1 MSTLLR
7 IARKEFGAFFSSPV
21 AFIFL
26 GTFLATTL
34 FIFFWVETFFSRNIT
49 ELRAL
54 FEWMPILLIFLVAA
68 ITMRMWAE
76 EHRAGTLEFL
86 LTSPVRPV
94 TLVLGKFLAC
104 LALVALA
111 LLLTLPLA
119 LSVSFLGSLDWG
131 PVLGGYLASLFLA
144 AAYISIGLFVSV
156 KSENQIVS
164 LITTSLICGLLYLI
178 GSDTLSAFFGNKGSE
193 ILQMMGSGSRFHSIT
208 RGVIDLRDLYYYVG
222 IMGVFLC
229 LNIYGLEKIR
239 WAGNPVNSN
248 HRAWQL
254 ACGLLIANFL
264 AANLWLAP
272 LGELRSDMTDGDIY
286 SISDATRS
294 YLGQI
299 REPLL
304 IRGYFSAQTHPLLA
318 PLVPRLRDLLEEY
331 AIAGN
336 NKVRVEFI
344 DPADNPDLEQ
354 EAGQKYGIRPVP
366 FQTSSKYQASV
377 TNSYFDI
384 LIRYGD
390 QFETLG
396 FRDLIEVKA
405 QNEQNLD
412 VELRNP
418 EYDITR
424 AIKKVLYS
432 YQAGGDLFSSMKKP
446 VELTG
451 YFSADERL
459 PEELVT
465 LKADLLDLSK
475 ELEAESDGRF
485 TAATVDPE
493 ANNGIIAEQISQ
505 EYGFRPMAASLFD
518 QNSFWFYMM
527 LKSGDQ
533 TVEIPLP
540 EDLKKESLERAINA
554 GLKRFATGF
563 TKNVALS
570 VPQSRPPMPQYG
582 IPGGG
587 GPKFMALREL
597 LSQEHTVT
605 DADLTK
611 GQVPGEADV
620 LMLAAPEA
628 LDEKALFAVD
638 QFLMQGGTVI
648 LATSPYKADLQ
659 KQLSMTEKKT
669 GLEDWLAHNGIV
681 IEKQMVLDP
690 QNSPFPVPVQRNLGG
705 FTIQETQLVNYPYF
719 VDIRSDGMN
728 EGSGVTSGLQQLT
741 MNWPSPI
748 TIDPEKNKGRKV
760 TRLLE
765 SSEKSWLSSSTLI
778 QPNFKTHGD
787 LGFAVEGEQGQQLL
801 AAAVEGGFTSYFTGK
816 PSPLL
821 KKDEDPAT
829 AQQNPM
835 QNPLQDPMKKDGE
848 EKEKQVIS
856 RQLDKSPDTARIILF
871 ASNSFLSDTVL
882 SISSS
887 VMRTNYLGPVQLM
900 ANTVDWSLEDRGLLS
915 IRGRSH
921 FSRPLDPITKNG
933 QLFWEYLNYGLV
945 LLGLAIIWL
954 LRLRL
959 RKRAEERQLAF
970 LQQPELQFETGRVS
984 S

>member
-7 IARKEFGAFFSSPV
+7 IARKEFSAFFSSPV

-26 GTFLATTL
+26 GTFLATSL

-49 ELRAL
+49 EIRAL

-86 LTSPVRPV
+86 LTSPVQPI
-94 TLVLGKFLAC
+94 TLVVGKFLAC
-104 LALVALA
+104 LALIGLA
-111 LLLTLPLA
+111 LLMTLPLA
-119 LSVSFLGSLDWG
+119 VTVSFLGPLDWG

-164 LITTSLICGLLYLI
+164 LITTSLICGLLYLV
-178 GSDTLSAFFGNKGSE
+178 GSDTLSAFFGTQGSE
-193 ILQMMGSGSRFHSIT
+193 ILQMMGTGSRFDAIT
-208 RGVIDLRDLYYYVG
+208 RGVIDLRDLYYY
-222 IMGVFLC
+222 IALMGVFLC

-272 LGELRSDMTDGDIY
+272 LGELRSDMTDGNIY
-286 SISDATRS
+286 SISEATSS
-294 YLGQI
+294 YLDQI
-299 REPLL
+299 QEPLL

-336 NKVRVEFI
+336 NNIRVEFV
-344 DPADNPDLEQ
+344 DPADNPELEQ

-366 FQTSSKYQASV
+366 FQTASRYQSSV

-390 QFETLG
+390 QHETLG

-432 YQAGGDLFSSMKKP
+432 YQAGGDLFSSMEKP
-446 VELTG
+446 VTLTG

-459 PEELVT
+459 PEELVA
-465 LKADLLDLSK
+465 LKNDLQVLTEELQSK
-475 ELEAESDGRF
+475 SKGRF
-485 TAATVDPE
+485 SASIVDPE
-493 ANNGIIAEQISQ
+493 ANSGAVAEQISQ

-518 QNSFWFYMM
+518 QNTFWFYMM
-527 LKSGDQ
+527 LQSGDQ
-533 TVEIPLP
+533 TVEVPLP
-540 EDLKKESLERAINA
+540 EDFEKESLKRSIDA

-563 TKNVALS
+563 TKNIALS
-570 VPQSRPPMPQYG
+570 VPQSTPPMPQYG
-582 IPGGG
+582 IPGSS

-597 LSQEHTVT
+597 LSQEHTVI

-611 GQVPGEADV
+611 GQIASEADI
-620 LMLAAPEA
+620 LMVAAPQE
-628 LDEKALFAVD
+628 LGEKELFAVD

-648 LATSPYKADLQ
+648 LAASPYAIDMQ
-659 KQLSMTEKKT
+659 RQLSMTAKKT
-669 GLEDWLAHNGIV
+669 GMEDWLKHNGLL
-681 IEKQMVLDP
+681 IEEQTVLDP
-690 QNSPFPVPVQRNLGG
+690 QNTPFPVPVQRNLGG
-705 FTIQETQLVNYPYF
+705 FMIQETQLVNYPYF
-719 VDIRSDGMN
+719 MDIRTDGMN
-728 EGSGVTSGLQQLT
+728 EDSGITAGLQQIT

-748 TIDPEKNKGRKV
+748 TIDPDKNKDRKV
-760 TRLLE
+760 IRLLE
-765 SSEKSWLSSSTLI
+765 SSEKSWLSSSTTI
-778 QPNFKTHGD
+778 QPDFQPHDD
-787 LGFAVEGEQGQQLL
+787 LGFAIEGEQGQHLV
-801 AAAVEGGFTSYFTGK
+801 AAVVEGGFTSYFTGK

-821 KKDEDPAT
+821 KKEEQPEQT
-829 AQQNPM
+829 PPM
-835 QNPLQDPMKKDGE
+835 PGQP
-848 EKEKQVIS
+848 EKEQKEEQIIG

-887 VMRTNYLGPVQLM
+887 VNRTSYLGPIQLI
-900 ANTVDWSLEDRGLLS
+900 ANSVDWSLEDRGLLS

-921 FSRPLDPITKNG
+921 FSRPLDPISKNE
-933 QLFWEYLNYGLV
+933 QLFWEYLNYAFV
-945 LLGLAIIWL
+945 LLGLALIWL
-954 LRLRL
+954 VRLRI
-959 RKRAEERQLAF
+959 RKQAEERQLAF
-970 LQQPELQFETGRVS
+970 LQPETGRVS

>member
-104 LALVALA
+104 LALIALA
-111 LLLTLPLA
+111 LTLTLPLA
-119 LSVSFLGSLDWG
+119 LTVNFLGPLDWG

-178 GSDTLSAFFGNKGSE
+178 GSDTLSAFVGNKGSE

-248 HRAWQL
+248 HRAWQI

-264 AANLWLAP
+264 AANLWLSP

-299 REPLL
+299 QEPLL

-405 QNEQNLD
+405 QGEQNLD

-432 YQAGGDLFSSMKKP
+432 YQAGGDLFSSIKKP

-459 PEELVT
+459 PEELIK
-465 LKADLLDLSK
+465 LKVDLADLSK
-475 ELEAESDGRF
+475 ELEAESNGRF
-485 TAATVDPE
+485 AFSIADPE

-505 EYGFRPMAASLFD
+505 EYGFRPMAASIFD
-518 QNSFWFYMM
+518 RNTFWFYIM
-527 LKSGDQ
+527 LKSGDR
-533 TVEIPLP
+533 TVEVPLP
-540 EDLKKESLERAINA
+540 EDLEKESLKRAINA

-563 TKNVALS
+563 TKNIALS
-570 VPQSRPPMPQYG
+570 VPESMPPMPQYG

-587 GPKFMALREL
+587 GPKFDALREL

-605 DADLTK
+605 DADLKK
-611 GQVPGEADV
+611 GQVPGEADI
-620 LMLAAPEA
+620 LMLTAPEE
-628 LDEKALFAVD
+628 LDEKSLFAVD
-638 QFLMQGGTVI
+638 QFLMQGGTVV
-648 LATSPYKADLQ
+648 LAASPYKVDLQ
-659 KQLSMTEKKT
+659 KQLSLAEKKT
-669 GLEDWLAHNGIV
+669 GLEDWLAHNGITL
-681 IEKQMVLDP
+681 EKKMVLDP

-705 FTIQETQLVNYPYF
+705 FTIQETKLVNYPYF
-719 VDIRSDGMN
+719 VDIRPDGMN
-728 EGSGVTSGLQQLT
+728 EDSGVTSGLQQLT

-765 SSEKSWLSSSTLI
+765 SSKKSWVSSSTMI
-778 QPNFKTHGD
+778 QPDFKTHGD

-821 KKDEDPAT
+821 KKDEDAAE

-848 EKEKQVIS
+848 EKEEQVII

-871 ASNSFLSDTVL
+871 GSNSFLSDTVL

-887 VMRTNYLGPVQLM
+887 VMRTNYLGPVQLV

-954 LRLRL
+954 LRLRI

-970 LQQPELQFETGRVS
+970 LQQPELQLETGRVS